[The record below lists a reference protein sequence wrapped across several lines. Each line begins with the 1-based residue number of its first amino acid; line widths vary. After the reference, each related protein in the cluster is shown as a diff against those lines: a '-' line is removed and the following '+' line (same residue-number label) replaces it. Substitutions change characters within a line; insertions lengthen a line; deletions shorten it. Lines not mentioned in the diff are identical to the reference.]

1 MKLSHYVGLNVPPQ
15 GWSVSQLFSCWQQ
28 YILSIVWPLCHTNI
42 WIPNRPYK
50 DLMQH
55 IYLTILFYVQWA
67 PNWEVILHA
76 AAAATQWFQFKFS
89 WPKIYRLHYS
99 YLTYELLGYIN
110 ASLRRSRVGAI
121 FATCKCW
128 TRNNKNMKIGVV
140 NILYKLPM
148 LHNYIYVFLSVIY
161 LQITKNKIPKIYLN
175 LLHVR
180 LV

>member
-15 GWSVSQLFSCWQQ
+15 GWSVTQLFSCWQQ

-110 ASLRRSRVGAI
+110 ASLRRPRVGAT
-121 FATCKCW
+121 FATCKSW
-128 TRNNKNMKIGVV
+128 NRNNNKKNENRG
-140 NILYKLPM
+140 YKL
-148 LHNYIYVFLSVIY
+148 YVSYPCFIIIFIFL
-161 LQITKNKIPKIYLN
+161 L
-175 LLHVR
+175 
-180 LV
+180 